1 MNASV
6 SPGSSQRE
14 ARVTWTPQVIVPSG
28 AAIAIPTDRG
38 SSSRIASVTTPTRTM
53 NGLMTPPGA
62 IVVDPCRAPPRRAP
76 CRARRPGRVSSPHV
90 ISQPAVL
97 GGAAMQTNG
106 QTEARKLHARL
117 SHPVIDADGHWIEY
131 GPVMREEFR
140 RIGGEAAAE
149 AYDFA
154 SQRVPNSLKMSLT
167 ERRRRR
173 VGQEAFW
180 GSPSQNVLDRA
191 TAMLPRL
198 MYERLDDLGID
209 FCVVYPTAGL
219 GYHRMPDTRLRRAI
233 CRAYNVFT
241 ADQFRGLE
249 DRIIP
254 AAIIPMYAPQDA
266 IEELEFA
273 ARQLGYKVMMVG
285 GLMRRRVPVVAEEQ
299 PDAARFAEWY
309 DVIGIDS
316 DYDYDPVWAKC
327 RELRVAPS
335 FHNGARSILLRNSP
349 SNFCFNH
356 IGQFVSAGHAV
367 AKALFFGGVTR
378 RLPDLNFAFLEGGV
392 GWACMLYADLIGHWE
407 KRNGQ
412 AIQSTRPTA
421 LDRAKLLELARKYG
435 RDEMTE
441 RLARGEGL
449 EADPGL
455 TGGVED
461 VDDYFRCK
469 IGRKDDLREL
479 FVPRFYFGCEADDP
493 INAWAFNRQANPM
506 GARLNALFSS
516 DIGHFDVPD
525 MAEVVPE
532 AYELVEHGLLTDDDF
547 RDFMFANAVR
557 FWGEVNPDFF
567 KGTVVE
573 KAAADVLGNGR

>member
-1 MNASV
+1 M
-6 SPGSSQRE
+6 P
-14 ARVTWTPQVIVPSG
+14 
-28 AAIAIPTDRG
+28 
-38 SSSRIASVTTPTRTM
+38 
-53 NGLMTPPGA
+53 
-62 IVVDPCRAPPRRAP
+62 
-76 CRARRPGRVSSPHV
+76 
-90 ISQPAVL
+90 
-97 GGAAMQTNG
+97 TNG
-106 QTEARKLHARL
+106 STEARKLRSRL
-117 SHPVIDADGHWIEY
+117 NHPIIDADGHWLEY

-140 RIGGEAAAE
+140 RIGGDAAVEALATAT
-149 AYDFA
+149 D
-154 SQRVPNSLKMSLT
+154 RVPSSLRMSLP
-167 ERRRRR
+167 ERRHRR
-173 VGQEAFW
+173 VGMEAFW
-180 GSPSQNVLDRA
+180 SSPSENVLDRA

-219 GYHRMPDTRLRRAI
+219 GFHRMQDTRLRRAI
-233 CRAYNVFT
+233 CRAYNVFA
-241 ADQFRGLE
+241 ADQFRGLQ
-249 DRIIP
+249 DRVIP
-254 AAIIPMYAPQDA
+254 AAIIPMYTPEEA

-273 ARQLGYKVMMVG
+273 SRQLGYKVMMVG

-356 IGQFVSAGHAV
+356 IGHFASAGHAV

-378 RLPDLNFAFLEGGV
+378 RFPDLNFAFLEGGV

-407 KRNGQ
+407 KRNRQ
-412 AIQSTRPTA
+412 AIEATNPNKLDLAA
-421 LDRAKLLELARKYG
+421 LLGYAQKYG
-435 RDEMTE
+435 RDAVVEAV
-441 RLARGEGL
+441 RRGEGL
-449 EADPGL
+449 EGDSNSKL
-455 TGGVED
+455 TGGLED
-461 VDDYFRCK
+461 LDDYFRCK
-469 IGRKDDLREL
+469 VTRKDDLRDL

-493 INAWAFNRQANPM
+493 VNAWAFNRRANPM

-525 MAEVVPE
+525 MTDVVPE
-532 AYELVEHGLLTDDDF
+532 AYELVEHELLTVDDF
-547 RDFMFANAVR
+547 RDFMFTNAVR

-567 KGTVVE
+567 KGTAVE
-573 KAAADVLGNGR
+573 KTAAEALAKPVGATAGR

>member
-1 MNASV
+1 M
-6 SPGSSQRE
+6 P
-14 ARVTWTPQVIVPSG
+14 
-28 AAIAIPTDRG
+28 
-38 SSSRIASVTTPTRTM
+38 
-53 NGLMTPPGA
+53 
-62 IVVDPCRAPPRRAP
+62 
-76 CRARRPGRVSSPHV
+76 
-90 ISQPAVL
+90 
-97 GGAAMQTNG
+97 TNG
-106 QTEARKLHARL
+106 STEAQKLRSRL
-117 SHPVIDADGHWIEY
+117 NHPIIDADGHWLEY

-140 RIGGEAAAE
+140 RIGGDAAVEALATAT
-149 AYDFA
+149 D
-154 SQRVPNSLKMSLT
+154 RVPSALRMSLP

-173 VGQEAFW
+173 VGMEAFW
-180 GSPSQNVLDRA
+180 SSPSENVLDRA

-219 GYHRMPDTRLRRAI
+219 GFHRMQDTRLRRAI
-233 CRAYNVFT
+233 CRAYNVFA

-249 DRIIP
+249 DRVIP
-254 AAIIPMYAPQDA
+254 AAIIPMYTPEEA

-273 ARQLGYKVMMVG
+273 SRQLGYKVMMVG
-285 GLMRRRVPVVAEEQ
+285 GLMRRRVPAVAEEQ

-356 IGQFVSAGHAV
+356 IGHFASAGHAV

-378 RLPDLNFAFLEGGV
+378 RFPDLNFAFLEGGV

-407 KRNGQ
+407 KRNRQ
-412 AIQSTRPTA
+412 AIEATNPNKLDLAA
-421 LDRAKLLELARKYG
+421 LLGYAQKYG
-435 RDEMTE
+435 RDAVVEAV
-441 RLARGEGL
+441 RRGEGL
-449 EADPGL
+449 EGDSNSKL
-455 TGGVED
+455 TGGLED
-461 VDDYFRCK
+461 LDDYFRCK
-469 IGRKDDLREL
+469 VTRKDDLRDL

-493 INAWAFNRQANPM
+493 VNAWAFNRRANPM

-525 MAEVVPE
+525 MTDVVPE
-532 AYELVEHGLLTDDDF
+532 AYELVEHELLTADDF
-547 RDFMFANAVR
+547 RDFMFTNAVR

-567 KGTVVE
+567 KGTAVE
-573 KAAADVLGNGR
+573 KAAAETLARPTGAPAGR